1 MKIAV
6 VKPDHLGDFIIAIPA
21 IRALLARNHEV
32 TLFIAS
38 GNKAL
43 ARHYFPQLEIVALD
57 LPHLHRKLTE
67 SNWTDAYKALGM
79 LRKFDMVMFLR
90 RDGFLTPENFSEF
103 TDYALYIE
111 DRLDRHQSQLEHAAI
126 LPVTGDYDVDEMFF
140 GAHSPT
146 FPSAPGAVAFA
157 IGSGFPFKKW
167 SPLSWAELGQ
177 ALRRGGAKLE
187 ILVGPGEIWEG
198 EMIARATGLDPRA
211 SVFVGSGDFRALEQW
226 LEHFDLV
233 IAVDGGSAHLCSTR
247 KPILSVFGP
256 SPASRFAPIG
266 AYNRV
271 VTRELSC
278 SPCVGFDARALN
290 ACMSRECLY
299 GLNVQD
305 VLDTLSLPAA
315 LPGQSRTLREDE
327 SVQVKF
333 GISSSPL

>member
-38 GNKAL
+38 GNRAL
-43 ARHYFPQLEIVALD
+43 ARHYFTQLEIVALD
-57 LPHLHRKLTE
+57 LPHLHRRMTD
-67 SNWTDAYKALGM
+67 SNWTGAFKALGM
-79 LRKFDMVMFLR
+79 LRNFDMVSFLR
-90 RDGFLTPENFSEF
+90 RDGFLTPENFSEW
-103 TDYALYIE
+103 TDYALFIE
-111 DRLDRHQSQLEHAAI
+111 DRPDHHQSQLEQAAI
-126 LPVTGDYDVDEMFF
+126 LPVSGSYDVDEMFF
-140 GAHSPT
+140 GANSPI
-146 FPSAPGAVAFA
+146 FPSEPKAVAFA
-157 IGSGFPFKKW
+157 IGAGFPFKKW

-177 ALRRGGAKLE
+177 ALRNVGANVE

-198 EMIARATGLDPRA
+198 EMIARATGLDPRV
-211 SVFVGSGDFRALEQW
+211 SVFVGGSDFGAVEQW
-226 LEHFDLV
+226 LENFDLV

-247 KPILSVFGP
+247 KPVLSVFGP
-256 SPASRFAPIG
+256 SPAARFAPIG

-278 SPCVGFDARALN
+278 SPCVGFDTRALN

-305 VLDTLSLPAA
+305 VLDTIRLPTA
-315 LPGQSRTLREDE
+315 LPGQSRALREDQ
-327 SVQVKF
+327 SVKVKF
-333 GISSSPL
+333 GLSSSPL